1 MAQYRLYATISVL
14 IDGTDETP
22 DTASDTLR
30 DGIID
35 HLPSIMPDTGIG
47 SATVRVYLAEICDE
61 HDTSGIPH

>member
-35 HLPSIMPDTGIG
+35 ALPTILSDTGIG
-47 SATVRVYLAEICDE
+47 PASVKVYLAEICDE
-61 HDTSGIPH
+61 HDTTGIPH

>member
-14 IDGTDETP
+14 VSDTDETP
-22 DTASDTLR
+22 DAASDTLR

-35 HLPSIMPDTGIG
+35 ALPEIMPDTGIG
-47 SATVRVYLAEICDE
+47 SATVKVYLAEICDE